1 MITEL
6 NQENKKISFRSNRY
20 IVALIIMKV
29 KEKIKTKD
37 YLKTKFENINF
48 QSVSNGYVNKQ
59 AIWDFF
65 EPYLKLK

>member
-1 MITEL
+1 
-6 NQENKKISFRSNRY
+6 
-20 IVALIIMKV
+20 MKV